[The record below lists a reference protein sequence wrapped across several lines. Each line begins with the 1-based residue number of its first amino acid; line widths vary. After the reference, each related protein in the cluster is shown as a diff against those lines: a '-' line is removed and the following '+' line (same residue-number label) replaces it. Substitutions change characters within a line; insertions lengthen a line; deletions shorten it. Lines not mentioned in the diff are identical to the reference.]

1 MSPTSRKKKVKKMLS
16 DERKKA
22 IVAKLLGNNSCRE
35 CQYLYANDYGYS
47 NYTVTDTYVHCAL
60 DRNPNLKGVEVNM
73 PYDFIDDA
81 RRGIN
86 DRWPPTRD
94 SACEHFCPRNDLS
107 MAQFDVEG
115 DITIEDATAGFSPL
129 AVAAITKHRSGGDI
143 I

>member
-1 MSPTSRKKKVKKMLS
+1 MSSTSRKKKVKKMLS

-47 NYTVTDTYVHCAL
+47 NYTVTVAYVRCAL
-60 DRNPNLKGVEVNM
+60 DRNPNLKGGEANL

-81 RRGIN
+81 RRGVN
-86 DRWPPTRD
+86 DRWPPTCN
-94 SACEHFCPRNDLS
+94 SACERFCPRDGLP
-107 MAQFDVEG
+107 MAQFDVDGEV
-115 DITIEDATAGFSPL
+115 TIEDATAGFSPL
-129 AVAAITKHRSGGDI
+129 VVAAITKHRSGGDI